1 MTQSNKSAHPEISRA
16 LLWFSVTAI
25 VLSVPLMVN
34 LVGRMRAEAEMR
46 AAVQQLTA
54 QVDENK
60 LKLVQLQEALDYAKS
75 SAYTERW
82 ARVQAHW
89 ARPGEIVVI
98 SPATNNLSEVPPRLW
113 WEAFLTQ

>member
-1 MTQSNKSAHPEISRA
+1 MTQSSKSAHPEISRA
-16 LLWFSVTAI
+16 LLWFSIAAI
-25 VLSVPLMVN
+25 ILSLPLLIN
-34 LVGRMRAEAEMR
+34 IVGRVQAEAEMR
-46 AAVQQLTA
+46 AAVQQMTA

-75 SAYTERW
+75 NAYTERW

-89 ARPGEIVVI
+89 TRPGETVVI
-98 SPATNNLSEVPPRLW
+98 SPATDGPPRLW